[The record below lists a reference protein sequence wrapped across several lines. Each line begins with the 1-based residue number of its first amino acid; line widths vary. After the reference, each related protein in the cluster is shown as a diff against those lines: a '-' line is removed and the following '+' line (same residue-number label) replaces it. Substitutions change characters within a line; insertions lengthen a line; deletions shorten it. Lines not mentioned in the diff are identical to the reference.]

1 MESTHLLVFISRN
14 LKTLLG
20 VGFLAAVVASG
31 VSLMMDEYYQS
42 TVVMFATSQHSIGEQ
57 FFEETKKND
66 LLAYG
71 ETEDAERL
79 LQISNSHR
87 IRNRIIE
94 KFDLY
99 THYNIDPTEPGAQ
112 ADMALTYGSN
122 VSANLTR
129 FGSIKVSVLDTDPF
143 LARDMANDMAHL
155 VDSIANRMR
164 NDRARDAYNLA
175 LSTLDQ
181 TTMQIAEAEDSLAT
195 LHSLGIYDFEAQVE
209 GLTAQYGMALASNNG
224 GAARTI
230 RQDLEQLGALANGYN
245 NLTAYLESAYEQK
258 ALVQKRVDLMRV
270 DAETQLPTSFVV
282 DYASAA
288 DKKAKPVRWLIVVMT
303 AIVAVGA
310 AFLGML
316 AWETLQR
323 AQASNA

>member
-1 MESTHLLVFISRN
+1 
-14 LKTLLG
+14 
-20 VGFLAAVVASG
+20 
-31 VSLMMDEYYQS
+31 MDEYYQS

-79 LQISNSHR
+79 LQILNSHR

-94 KFDLY
+94 KFDLF
-99 THYNIDPTEPGAQ
+99 THYNIDPSEPGAQ

-164 NDRARDAYNLA
+164 NDGH
-175 LSTLDQ
+175 
-181 TTMQIAEAEDSLAT
+181 AT
-195 LHSLGIYDFEAQVE
+195 
-209 GLTAQYGMALASNNG
+209 
-224 GAARTI
+224 RTI
-230 RQDLEQLGALANGYN
+230 W
-245 NLTAYLESAYEQK
+245 
-258 ALVQKRVDLMRV
+258 
-270 DAETQLPTSFVV
+270 P
-282 DYASAA
+282 
-288 DKKAKPVRWLIVVMT
+288 
-303 AIVAVGA
+303 
-310 AFLGML
+310 
-316 AWETLQR
+316 
-323 AQASNA
+323 